1 MKQKLGIIGHIDTGR
16 ALVGHPYIHDD
27 KMVWQGSTPDAV
39 NVTGDSVIMH
49 DIKTKMQYVSEEQ
62 WNTMQ
67 WRQDQ
72 SRVVADT
79 KHHNSSKG
87 IPVKKYK
94 HKKRISKISRKH
106 NR

>member
-1 MKQKLGIIGHIDTGR
+1 MKQKLGIIGHIDYDR
-16 ALVGHPYIHDD
+16 VALAQPYIHDD
-27 KMVWQGSTPDAV
+27 KMVWRGSTPDAV
-39 NVTGDSVIMH
+39 NVTGDSVSMA

-72 SRVVADT
+72 PRTVADT

-87 IPVKKYK
+87 TPVKKHK
-94 HKKRISKISRKH
+94 HKKRISKASRKH